1 MSEAVEWLSTD
12 EAAAAVGGVTARTLY
27 RFMNDAD
34 LPAYRFGRVIRLRR
48 QDIDDFVESCRL
60 EPGDLDNLTSND
72 PPE

>member
-1 MSEAVEWLSTD
+1 
-12 EAAAAVGGVTARTLY
+12 
-27 RFMNDAD
+27 